1 MRVVI
6 VDDSTSVVSFLESAI
21 GKIEGTTVC
30 TFTKPLDALKEL
42 RTNDADLL
50 LVDYTMPRMNGVEL
64 IRKVR
69 RHAMTPDI
77 PIIMLTSETDACV
90 KLAAMEAG
98 ATEFVNKPIDTAE
111 LTIRVRNLM
120 NLWCAQRQL
129 AERTIKLEAD
139 IAAANRQIASQE
151 EELIWRLSKAMSC
164 RDGETA
170 EHVARVATVAAL
182 IGGELGL
189 DAKLVR
195 TIYLACPLHD
205 VGKIGI
211 PDAILLKPGRLSAEE
226 YDTMRQH
233 SALGADILSD
243 SSSPVIQMA
252 ARIAESHHEKWDGS
266 GYPRGLRQDEIPIEG
281 RVAAVADVFDA
292 LCSERPYKDPWP
304 VDKAFQEIIRCS
316 GSHFDPACVAAF
328 CRQWQKI
335 RELYREPGQ
344 FSADQERSSS
354 STHPFSKTGKVA

>member
-6 VDDSTSVVSFLESAI
+6 VDDSASVVSFLQNAI
-21 GKIEGTTVC
+21 AKIEGTTIS
-30 TFTKPLDALKEL
+30 TFTKPLDALNEL
-42 RTNDADLL
+42 RQNEADLL

-77 PIIMLTSETDACV
+77 PIIMLTSETDAGI

-120 NLWCAQRQL
+120 NLWCAQRSLGERATQL
-129 AERTIKLEAD
+129 ERD
-139 IAAANRQIASQE
+139 IAAARQQIARQE
-151 EELIWRLSKAMSC
+151 EELIWRLSKAMAC

-170 EHVARVATVAAL
+170 EHVARVAAVASL
-182 IGGELGL
+182 IGEELGL

-211 PDAILLKPGRLSAEE
+211 PDAILLKPGSLSAEE
-226 YDTMRQH
+226 FDKMRQH
-233 SALGADILSD
+233 SALGAEILSE
-243 SSSPVIQMA
+243 SSSPVVQMA
-252 ARIAESHHEKWDGS
+252 ARIADSHHEKWDGS
-266 GYPRGLRQDEIPIEG
+266 GYPKGLRQDEIPIEG
-281 RVAAVADVFDA
+281 RVVAVADVFDA
-292 LCSERPYKDPWP
+292 LCSERPYKKPWP
-304 VDKAFQEIIRCS
+304 VDKAFQEIVRSS

-335 RELYREPGQ
+335 SQLYKEPDQ
-344 FSADQERSSS
+344 SSADDARSSA
-354 STHPFSKTGKVA
+354 HPHPLSKTGKVA